1 MSQSL
6 NSRVAAVQAI
16 EQPWDGTGMTT
27 PTGPIGPQ
35 AGVAAP
41 AGPALPT
48 RRLDVVA
55 DVYVVGAHG
64 GAGESTVAA
73 LNPAWWAETGH
84 GWPLVST
91 SPSPR
96 VLLVAR
102 TSASGLRAAQ
112 AAATQWAAGAA
123 PPMTLLGLV
132 LVADAPGRL
141 PRALRE
147 LVRLVSGG
155 VPRTWMLP
163 WNEPWRLG
171 EEITVR
177 GRRQPAAVLVR
188 DVRLLSEPK
197 PHLDGKEPLE

>member
-1 MSQSL
+1 MSQSSDL
-6 NSRVAAVQAI
+6 RCSTVQAI
-16 EQPWDGTGMTT
+16 EPPWGGPGVTT
-27 PTGPIGPQ
+27 ATGPTCPQ
-35 AGVAAP
+35 TGVPAP
-41 AGPALPT
+41 TTPALPT

-188 DVRLLSEPK
+188 DVRLLSQPK

>member
-1 MSQSL
+1 MSQSS
-6 NSRVAAVQAI
+6 NPWPATVQAI
-16 EQPWDGTGMTT
+16 DPPWAGTGVTT

-35 AGVAAP
+35 AGVSAP
-41 AGPALPT
+41 VGLALPT

-73 LNPAWWAETGH
+73 LNPMWWAETGH

-112 AAATQWAAGAA
+112 AAATQWAAGAT
-123 PPMTLLGLV
+123 PPINLLGLV

-155 VPRTWMLP
+155 VPCTWMLP

-171 EEITVR
+171 EEITAR